1 MANTHLVSYSL
12 VDSEGRRGNVQVYV
26 PATLTLAEVQTGSDA
41 LIALI
46 DAITGAKVDSAQVAL
61 SLTLPGGLKAAATE
75 GEDMQKG
82 ANFGFDAANT
92 PYRHTIRIP
101 AVAEAIVNGDDIN
114 EADEDAAAFITFMGT
129 GATPF
134 LPTDRYANDL
144 GSLLSAVVTFRQA

>member
-26 PATLTLAEVQTGSDA
+26 PATLTLAQVQTGSDA

-61 SLTLPGGLKAAATE
+61 ALTLPGGLKASATE
-75 GEDMQKG
+75 GEDIQKG
-82 ANFGFDAANT
+82 ANFGFDAADT
-92 PYRHTIRIP
+92 PYRHTVRIP
-101 AVAEAIVNGDDIN
+101 AVAEAIVNGDEIN
-114 EADEDAAAFITFMGT
+114 QADEDAAAFISFMED

-134 LPTDRYANDL
+134 LPSDRYANDL